1 MFLKELNNEEAVS
14 FVNLLDQFANID
26 NVVAREEKRLIEDYV
41 KELGLDK
48 DKVGILSYHE
58 IIDVLKKS
66 KERIK
71 RIIYFE
77 LIGLALVDGNYG
89 DIEVDYL
96 DKIAIDLDINRAQKI
111 AFANFFYNFK
121 EIHDFSVIETE
132 NKELKLLEKQ
142 AEALL

>member
-1 MFLKELNNEEAVS
+1 MFLKELNNEEAVA
-14 FVNLLDQFANID
+14 FVNLLDQFANVD
-26 NVVAREEKRLIEDYV
+26 NEVAREEKRLIEGYV
-41 KELGLDK
+41 KELGLEK
-48 DKVGILSYHE
+48 DKVGILSYDDIVE
-58 IIDVLKKS
+58 VLKKS

-89 DIEVDYL
+89 DLEVDYL

-132 NKELKLLEKQ
+132 NKELKLLEEQ

>member
-26 NVVAREEKRLIEDYV
+26 NEVAREEKRLIEGYV
-41 KELGLDK
+41 KELGLEK
-48 DKVGILSYHE
+48 DKIGILSYE
-58 IIDVLKKS
+58 DIVAVLKKS

-89 DIEVDYL
+89 DLEVDYL

-132 NKELKLLEKQ
+132 NKELKLLEEQ

>member
-1 MFLKELNNEEAVS
+1 MFLKELSHNEAIA
-14 FVNLLDQFANID
+14 FTNLLNQFASID
-26 NVVAREEKRLIEDYV
+26 NIINKKEKRLIRDYTN
-41 KELGLDK
+41 ELGLSDK
-48 DKVGILSYHE
+48 KIEKMTYE
-58 IIDVLKKS
+58 QIIAKLRNS

-89 DIEVDYL
+89 DVEIDYL
-96 DKIAIDLDINRAQKI
+96 DKVAIDLDINRSQKI

-132 NKELKLLEKQ
+132 NKKLKHLEEE

>member
-26 NVVAREEKRLIEDYV
+26 NVVAREEKRLIEGYV
-41 KELGLDK
+41 KELGLEK
-48 DKVGILSYHE
+48 DKVGILSYDD
-58 IIDVLKKS
+58 IVAVLKKS

-89 DIEVDYL
+89 DLEVDYL
-96 DKIAIDLDINRAQKI
+96 DKIAVDLDINRAQKI

-132 NKELKLLEKQ
+132 NKELKLLEEQ

>member
-1 MFLKELNNEEAVS
+1 MFLKELNNEEAVA
-14 FVNLLDQFANID
+14 FVNLLDQFANVD
-26 NVVAREEKRLIEDYV
+26 NEVAREEKRLIEGYV
-41 KELGLDK
+41 KELGLEK
-48 DKVGILSYHE
+48 DKVGILSYDD
-58 IIDVLKKS
+58 IVAVLKKS

-89 DIEVDYL
+89 DLEVDYL

-132 NKELKLLEKQ
+132 NKELKLLEEQ

>member
-26 NVVAREEKRLIEDYV
+26 NEVAREEKRLIEGYV
-41 KELGLDK
+41 KELGLEK
-48 DKVGILSYHE
+48 DKVGILSYDD
-58 IIDVLKKS
+58 IVAVLKKS

-89 DIEVDYL
+89 DVEVDYL
-96 DKIAIDLDINRAQKI
+96 DKIAVDLDINRAQKI

-132 NKELKLLEKQ
+132 NKELKLLEEQ

>member
-14 FVNLLDQFANID
+14 FVNLLDHFANID
-26 NVVAREEKRLIEDYV
+26 NVVAREEKRLIEGYV
-41 KELGLDK
+41 KELGLEK
-48 DKVGILSYHE
+48 DKVGILSYDD
-58 IIDVLKKS
+58 IVDVLKKS

-89 DIEVDYL
+89 DLEVDYL
-96 DKIAIDLDINRAQKI
+96 DKIAVDLDINRAQKI

-132 NKELKLLEKQ
+132 NKELKLLEEQ

>member
-1 MFLKELNNEEAVS
+1 MFLKELSHKEAVA
-14 FVNLLDQFANID
+14 FTNLLNQFASID
-26 NVVAREEKRLIEDYV
+26 NIINKKEKRLIRDYIN
-41 KELGLDK
+41 ELGINNSK
-48 DKVGILSYHE
+48 IESMSYEE
-58 IIDVLKKS
+58 IINALRNS

-89 DIEVDYL
+89 DVEIDYL
-96 DKIAIDLDINRAQKI
+96 DKVAIDLDINRSEKI

-132 NKELKLLEKQ
+132 DKRLKHLEQ
-142 AEALL
+142 EAEALL

>member
-1 MFLKELNNEEAVS
+1 MFLKELSHKEAIA
-14 FVNLLDQFANID
+14 FTNLLNQFASID
-26 NVVAREEKRLIEDYV
+26 NIINQKEKRLIRDYTT
-41 KELGLDK
+41 ELGLSDK
-48 DKVGILSYHE
+48 KIDKMTYE
-58 IIDVLKKS
+58 QIICELRNS

-89 DIEVDYL
+89 DVEIDYL
-96 DKIAIDLDINRAQKI
+96 DKVAIDLDINRSQKI

-132 NKELKLLEKQ
+132 NKKLKHLEAE

>member
-1 MFLKELNNEEAVS
+1 MFLKELNNEEAVA
-14 FVNLLDQFANID
+14 FVNLLDQFANVD
-26 NVVAREEKRLIEDYV
+26 NVVAREEKRLIEGYV
-41 KELGLDK
+41 KELGLEK
-48 DKVGILSYHE
+48 DKVGILSYDD
-58 IIDVLKKS
+58 IVAVLKKS

-89 DIEVDYL
+89 DLEVDYL
-96 DKIAIDLDINRAQKI
+96 DKIAVDLDINRAQKI

-132 NKELKLLEKQ
+132 NKELKLLEEQ

>member
-26 NVVAREEKRLIEDYV
+26 NEVAREEKRLIEGYV
-41 KELGLDK
+41 KELGLEK
-48 DKVGILSYHE
+48 DKIGILSYDD
-58 IIDVLKKS
+58 IVAVLKKS

-89 DIEVDYL
+89 DLEVDYL
-96 DKIAIDLDINRAQKI
+96 DKIAVDLDINRAQKI

-132 NKELKLLEKQ
+132 NKELKLLEEQ